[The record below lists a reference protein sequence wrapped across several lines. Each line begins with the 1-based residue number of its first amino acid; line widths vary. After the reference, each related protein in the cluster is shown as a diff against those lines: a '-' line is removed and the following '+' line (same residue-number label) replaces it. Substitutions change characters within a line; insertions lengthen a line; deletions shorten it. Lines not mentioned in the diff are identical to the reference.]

1 MIGERDR
8 ARIVE
13 LGKRYRASKVLLFGS
28 SVASDRERQDIDLAV
43 EDVSPSLFFEFHG
56 QLICSLSKPV
66 DLVDLGEKSR
76 FTDLL
81 HSFYAR
87 DSATGTLAFAA

>member
-1 MIGERDR
+1 MIGEQDK

-13 LGKRYRASKVLLFGS
+13 LGKRYQASRVLLFGS
-28 SVASDRERQDIDLAV
+28 SVALDREGEDIDLAV
-43 EDVSPSLFFEFHG
+43 EGVPPSLFFEFYG

-76 FTDLL
+76 LTEMILREGMLL
-81 HSFYAR
+81 Y
-87 DSATGTLAFAA
+87 G